1 MLANNLSYYTKAC
14 KLKKKKCTYPFFG
27 LQTFQLYCDTFLE

>member
-14 KLKKKKCTYPFFG
+14 KLKKKCDYPSFG
-27 LQTFQLYCDTFLE
+27 LRTLKLYCDTFLE